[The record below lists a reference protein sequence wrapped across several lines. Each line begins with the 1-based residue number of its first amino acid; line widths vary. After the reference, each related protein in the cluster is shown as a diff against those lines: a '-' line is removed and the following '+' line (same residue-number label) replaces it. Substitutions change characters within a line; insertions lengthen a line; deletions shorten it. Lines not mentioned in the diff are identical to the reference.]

1 MTRVSNQF
9 WTDPRMPYV
18 ETRRVCMSRI
28 CYKAHSHPTFSI
40 GAVDSGKSRF
50 SSYLHT
56 EVEITAGTV
65 VSIPA
70 YLEHSCNPLPDQTWG
85 YQMMH
90 LELNWV
96 KQLFEE
102 TVAESISS
110 QIPEL
115 RPEIIH
121 NPKVYQCFSDLNAML
136 FDNERTVLEKEQFLV
151 ETLNQIVFPSL
162 QLEHLNEKKLSRSLL
177 YKLVDILL
185 EHEDFISLE
194 QLSGYS
200 GISRYAIIRLFKKN
214 FGLTPHAFQLNMR
227 INQARELLKKGKAI
241 IHVAYDLG
249 FVDQS
254 HFHRVFKS
262 LTGISPR
269 DYQQHFSRNFIQE

>member
-18 ETRRVCMSRI
+18 ETRRACMSRI

-121 NPKVYQCFSDLNAML
+121 DPRVYQCFSDLNAML

-162 QLEHLNEKKLSRSLL
+162 QLEHLNEKRLSRSLL
-177 YKLVDILL
+177 FKLVDILL
-185 EHEDFISLE
+185 EHEHFISLE
-194 QLSGYS
+194 QLSRYS

-227 INQARELLKKGKAI
+227 INQARDLLKKGKAI
-241 IHVAYDLG
+241 IHVTYDLG

>member
-1 MTRVSNQF
+1 MTNLSNQF

-18 ETRRVCMSRI
+18 EARRACMSRI

-40 GAVDSGKSRF
+40 GAVDSGKSYF

-56 EVEITAGTV
+56 NMEISAGTV
-65 VSIPA
+65 VTIPA
-70 YLEHSCNPLPDQTWG
+70 YLEHSCNPLPNQTWS

-96 KQLFEE
+96 KQFFEE
-102 TVAESISS
+102 TVAESFGS

-115 RPEIIH
+115 KPEIIH
-121 NPKVYQCFSDLNAML
+121 HPKIYQHFSHLNTML
-136 FDNERTVLEKEQFLV
+136 FDSERTILEKEQLLI
-151 ETLNQIVFPSL
+151 ETLNQIIFPSL
-162 QLEHLNEKKLSRSLL
+162 QLKYLNDKKNSTNLLSKLL
-177 YKLVDILL
+177 EILL
-185 EHEDFISLE
+185 QHDDFISLE
-194 QLSGYS
+194 QLSRYG

-227 INQARELLKKGKAI
+227 VNQARELLKKGKAI
-241 IHVAYDLG
+241 IHIAYDLG

-254 HFHRVFKS
+254 HFYRVFKS
-262 LTGISPR
+262 LTGISPK

>member
-9 WTDPRMPYV
+9 WADPRMPYV
-18 ETRRVCMSRI
+18 ETRRACMSRI

-56 EVEITAGTV
+56 EMEITAGTV

-110 QIPEL
+110 QIPQL

-151 ETLNQIVFPSL
+151 EALNQIVFPSL

-194 QLSGYS
+194 QLSRYS

-227 INQARELLKKGKAI
+227 INQARDLLKKGKAI
-241 IHVAYDLG
+241 IHVTYDLG

-262 LTGISPR
+262 LTGISPK